1 VYNSFNM
8 SNAALQLPLVSELKI
23 EYRRLDE
30 TEQVI
35 KAGIEKT
42 LRELADKNLLLDDL
56 RREKSNIARAVAF
69 A

>member
-1 VYNSFNM
+1 M
-8 SNAALQLPLVSELKI
+8 SNRTTQIPLVSELKR

-42 LRELADKNLLLDDL
+42 LRELADKKLLLDDL
-56 RREKSNIARAVAF
+56 RREKSNIARVVAF